1 MRASGVFDF
10 SQRLKSNYSGYS
22 KSMKLTGSDGRNSA
36 AGVSGAYP
44 VSTSRLP
51 MIASGGVPVA
61 EIIKTRLRRSVG
73 KVKTTE
79 ILARDKGRGVKIA
92 DQAQTGNTWFSGAHF
107 RGSYPALAKRND
119 LFDKRRHYF
128 RTGLH
133 RRFLCFVPVDD

>member
-92 DQAQTGNTWFSGAHF
+92 DQAHSREHLVFRSSLPWQLSGVSEKERSLRQTASLFPDRSAPSFS
-107 RGSYPALAKRND
+107 L
-119 LFDKRRHYF
+119 L
-128 RTGLH
+128 RTG
-133 RRFLCFVPVDD
+133 R